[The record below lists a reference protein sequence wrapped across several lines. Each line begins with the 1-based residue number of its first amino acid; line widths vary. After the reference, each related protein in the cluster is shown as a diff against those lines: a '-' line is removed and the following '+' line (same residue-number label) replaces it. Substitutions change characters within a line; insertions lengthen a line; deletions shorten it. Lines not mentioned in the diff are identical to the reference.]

1 MVVDIVPVRRP
12 LYLGSGRRGGRRG
25 GQRGG
30 IGVGAILSGLSTANQ
45 IAKTVKPATILGN
58 ILDATGA
65 SKGKVGRVF
74 RNIASVGQS
83 LGYGKRRRRRRR
95 KGSGT
100 TSGGR
105 HRRQR
110 R

>member
-1 MVVDIVPVRRP
+1 MVVDIVPVRKG
-12 LYLGSGRRGGRRG
+12 YGRRG

-65 SKGKVGRVF
+65 SKGRVGRVI
-74 RNIASVGQS
+74 RGIASVGQS
-83 LGYGKRRRRRRR
+83 LGYGKRRRRRR
-95 KGSGT
+95 KSGGVKT
-100 TSGGR
+100 GGR
-105 HRRQR
+105 HRKR
-110 R
+110 RS

>member
-1 MVVDIVPVRRP
+1 MPVDIVPIRRHR
-12 LYLGSGRRGGRRG
+12 YLGYGRRG

-65 SKGKVGRVF
+65 SKGKVGRVI
-74 RNIASVGQS
+74 RGIASVGQS
-83 LGYGKRRRRRRR
+83 LGYGKRRRKRKSSSKKGNGRRRR
-95 KGSGT
+95 
-100 TSGGR
+100 R
-105 HRRQR
+105 
-110 R
+110 